1 MSSILEFLT
10 HVAGVSSSRAAVR
23 AAWHSACAAGEEG
36 EAWWLKLSEAG
47 ARVGLRL
54 TSIRLSVREALELA
68 RGESPLVAAC
78 ADRLSA
84 VASAGFEPKCVAV
97 AGSRGHRAWLASVEI
112 GGRGRW
118 VRSTELAEIV
128 GASDID
134 QPVAWVVAEPAEPAA
149 GLSGT
154 RDQGHHSGPA
164 HESLSPLRRLLGL
177 LSPERHDIG
186 LLITYSV
193 AVGFL
198 GLATPLAVE
207 ALVTTIAFGTLVQP
221 LVVLA
226 MILFSCLTLAG
237 SLRAMQAYVGEVIER
252 RLFVRLAVDLAERL
266 PAATQAYISM
276 LETDRKRPAPEFI
289 ILLADLFG
297 ISTDYLFWG

>member
-1 MSSILEFLT
+1 MPSILEFLT
-10 HVAGVSSSRAAVR
+10 HVAGVSSSRATVR

-47 ARVGLRL
+47 ARIGLRL

-84 VASAGFEPKCVAV
+84 VSNVGNEPTCVAV

-149 GLSGT
+149 GLS
-154 RDQGHHSGPA
+154 
-164 HESLSPLRRLLGL
+164 
-177 LSPERHDIG
+177 
-186 LLITYSV
+186 
-193 AVGFL
+193 
-198 GLATPLAVE
+198 
-207 ALVTTIAFGTLVQP
+207 
-221 LVVLA
+221 
-226 MILFSCLTLAG
+226 
-237 SLRAMQAYVGEVIER
+237 
-252 RLFVRLAVDLAERL
+252 
-266 PAATQAYISM
+266 
-276 LETDRKRPAPEFI
+276 
-289 ILLADLFG
+289 
-297 ISTDYLFWG
+297 